1 MNQSVRNPAKLK
13 KIGALILIIDFIVA
27 TLFFIFGPSLFV
39 LSPML
44 SLGVAIVLI
53 GSGIVSFFYFRAVA
67 SRDQR
72 V

>member
-1 MNQSVRNPAKLK
+1 MNQSVRNPPKLK

-27 TLFFIFGPSLFV
+27 TLFFIFGPSLFG

-53 GSGIVSFFYFRAVA
+53 GSGIVSFF
-67 SRDQR
+67 
-72 V
+72 